1 MKEPRVPVYS
11 QHMIRLCVRR
21 KMTDWSANEPPD
33 YLPLFLEF
41 LSLLRRSEADLAAL
55 DAAWEE
61 AAVRFGPGEAM
72 DGCSTDRLR
81 SRLRA
86 ASCAAA

>member
-1 MKEPRVPVYS
+1 VRPPENDRLVSERAAGLPAAVPGVS
-11 QHMIRLCVRR
+11 VAAAAR
-21 KMTDWSANEPPD
+21 
-33 YLPLFLEF
+33 
-41 LSLLRRSEADLAAL
+41 EADLAAL